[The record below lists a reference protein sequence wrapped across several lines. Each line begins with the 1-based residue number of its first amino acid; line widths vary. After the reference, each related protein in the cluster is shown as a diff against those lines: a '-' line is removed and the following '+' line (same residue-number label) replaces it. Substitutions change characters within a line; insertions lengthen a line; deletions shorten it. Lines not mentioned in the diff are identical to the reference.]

1 MRQPLA
7 DSEEVLRLRT
17 RLQESD
23 KMLKSAEQQINELET
38 RSESWRQ
45 EVPGSLFL
53 NVVSYMVPSDLS
65 VWLSVCDCL
74 TVNKNKNKKI
84 A

>member
-1 MRQPLA
+1 MRQSLA

-23 KMLKSAEQQINELET
+23 KMLQSAEQQINELET

-45 EVPGSLFL
+45 EVPGSL
-53 NVVSYMVPSDLS
+53 NVVSNMVPSDLS
-65 VWLSVCDCL
+65 VWLSVSDCL
-74 TVNKNKNKKI
+74 TVNKNKN
-84 A
+84 

>member
-23 KMLKSAEQQINELET
+23 KMLQSAEQQINELET

-45 EVPGSLFL
+45 EVPGSL
-53 NVVSYMVPSDLS
+53 NVVSNMVPSDLS
-65 VWLSVCDCL
+65 VWLSVSDCL
-74 TVNKNKNKKI
+74 TVNKNKN
-84 A
+84 

>member
-17 RLQESD
+17 RLQELD
-23 KMLKSAEQQINELET
+23 KMLQSAEQQINELET

-45 EVPGSLFL
+45 EVP
-53 NVVSYMVPSDLS
+53 
-65 VWLSVCDCL
+65 VWLSVSDCL

>member
-1 MRQPLA
+1 
-7 DSEEVLRLRT
+7 
-17 RLQESD
+17 
-23 KMLKSAEQQINELET
+23 MLKSAEQQINELET

-53 NVVSYMVPSDLS
+53 NVVSYMVPADLS